1 MSGGSDSLALLTLLI
16 DWRDA
21 GGPAVRAVTVDHGL
35 RAESAAEAEAVARFC
50 AAHAVAHT
58 TLHWQ
63 DRDGRGNLPDRA
75 RRARY
80 DLIAKWAR
88 ETGIG
93 CVALGHTIDDLAE
106 TFLMRLA
113 RAAGVDG
120 LAAMAG
126 RWCQDGVSFVRPAL
140 GISREELRGLLRAR
154 GIGWADDPGNEDLT
168 YERVRARRALV
179 ALAPLGIDAQTLA
192 AVAANL
198 SDVRDAL
205 DTQLAEAAARIAR
218 VEAGDLVIDRDGL
231 TALPPRDRASDA
243 SRGADVG
250 RRRGVSAARR
260 RAGARAGGR
269 ARRAQPDLAG
279 LPADRAA
286 RYAAHHPRGTRGAGA
301 SRRARRGLGRP
312 LAAYRTL
319 GRRRDGGGAG
329 CGGARTLPR
338 VAPVGPAGGVAAG
351 VSGRLA
357 RVRTGVGAARRA
369 GKRLAGRASA
379 APAPRLSRIAEALNG
394 RGSSLFKTGH
404 PCVRASRRPSLKEN
418 ILG

>member
-1 MSGGSDSLALLTLLI
+1 MTPADAGRLRDRIAAQLMPSPPDPLGAAVSGGSDSLALLTLLI

-218 VEAGDLVIDRDGL
+218 VEAGDVVIDRDGL
-231 TALPPRDRASDA
+231 TALPPETARRMLREALMWVGGGEYPPRGAALGRALEGVRAGRSLTLQGCRLIARPDTLRITREERAVLGHRVAPGAVWDGRWRLIGPWVEGATVAALGAAGLELCPEWRRSGLPAVSLRASPA
-243 SRGADVG
+243 VWRGSEL
-250 RRRGVSAARR
+250 VSA
-260 RAGARAGGR
+260 
-269 ARRAQPDLAG
+269 PLAG
-279 LPADRAA
+279 LENGWRAE
-286 RYAAHHPRGTRGAGA
+286 
-301 SRRARRGLGRP
+301 L
-312 LAAYRTL
+312 
-319 GRRRDGGGAG
+319 
-329 CGGARTLPR
+329 LPR
-338 VAPVGPAGGVAAG
+338 PRHDFPA
-351 VSGRLA
+351 L
-357 RVRTGVGAARRA
+357 
-369 GKRLAGRASA
+369 
-379 APAPRLSRIAEALNG
+379 
-394 RGSSLFKTGH
+394 
-404 PCVRASRRPSLKEN
+404 LKH
-418 ILG
+418 